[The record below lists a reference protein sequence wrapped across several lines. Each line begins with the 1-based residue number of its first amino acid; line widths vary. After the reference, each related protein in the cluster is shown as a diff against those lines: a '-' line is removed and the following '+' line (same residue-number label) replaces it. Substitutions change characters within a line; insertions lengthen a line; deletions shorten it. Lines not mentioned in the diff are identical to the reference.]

1 MVNKL
6 GITAVILTKNE
17 EAAIARCV
25 SSLSSFDQIL
35 VIDSSSIDRTA
46 QLARSMGATVINF
59 DWNRT
64 YPKKKQWALELPEIQ
79 NEWVL
84 FLDAD
89 ECASIQLISEIER
102 LLTSGTI
109 DNFGAYDVKLD
120 YYFTGK
126 LLKFGHKVKKRV
138 LVNKN
143 FCSFPVIDD
152 LHVANMWEVEGH
164 YQPNCSKLVGNLI
177 SQIEHL
183 DPDPLYD
190 YFARHNRY
198 SDWEAELRLNK
209 NMRNSVRKSR
219 SIQGEIFDR
228 VPFKPVFF
236 FLYSYFFRFGW
247 RDGKAGFN
255 YSLALSFYYWQI
267 SVKTLEKKIN
277 AKTI

>member
-1 MVNKL
+1 MGNKL
-6 GITAVILTKNE
+6 DITAVILTKNE
-17 EAAIARCV
+17 ETAIERCV
-25 SSLSSFDQIL
+25 SSLSSVDQIL
-35 VIDSSSIDRTA
+35 VIDSNSIDRTT
-46 QLARSMGATVINF
+46 QLATSLGATVINF

-89 ECASIQLISEIER
+89 EYASNQLISELER
-102 LLTSGTI
+102 LLTSGDI
-109 DNFGAYDVKLD
+109 DNFGAYDLKLD

-138 LVNKN
+138 LINKN
-143 FCSFPVIDD
+143 FCSFPEIDD
-152 LHVANMWEVEGH
+152 LHVKNMWEVEGH

-177 SQIEHL
+177 SRIGHL

-198 SDWEAELRLNK
+198 SDWEAELRMNK

-228 VPFKPVFF
+228 VPFKPLFF
-236 FLYSYFFRFGW
+236 FLYSYFLKFGW
-247 RDGKAGFN
+247 RDGKAGLN